1 MNRML
6 PILDIDPGLTPFE
19 KDLALRMQLYEAAR
33 ERLGAAKSLS
43 DFANGDH
50 YFGFHPEAGGWVY
63 REWAPNAE
71 KIALVG
77 DFNGWNNQKNLMTR
91 IDNGNWE
98 IHVRGKIPHGSK
110 VRIQITAEGRTFD
123 RIPLYIRRVVQN
135 EDTRAFDGVI
145 WHPEHEYK
153 WHDKGFKRQKE
164 VAIYECH
171 IGMASSEEKVATFNE
186 FRENVLPRVKQL
198 GYTALQIMAVME
210 HPYYG
215 SFGYQVSNFFA
226 VSSRFGTP
234 EDFKALVDAAHE
246 AGIAVIMDLVHSH
259 VVKNTVEGLSQFDGT
274 DYQFCHIGA
283 RGEHPAWGTKLFN
296 YAKPEVQHFLLSNIK
311 YWLLEYHL
319 DGFRF
324 DGVTSML
331 YHHHGLGV
339 AFDTYQ
345 KYFSMATD
353 TDAVTYLQL
362 AAALTKELKPDSILI
377 SEDMSAMP
385 GMCLPIEIGGI
396 GFDYRL
402 NMGLPDY
409 LIKLMK
415 MRDEDWSMGTLWY
428 ELTGR
433 RPSEKV
439 IGYAES
445 HDQALVGDK
454 TLMFWLA
461 DKEMYWHM
469 MADDK
474 SLIIDRAMALH
485 KLFRFIACAIGGEGY
500 LNFMGNEFGHPEWVD
515 FPREGNGWSYYYCRR
530 QWDLADRE
538 DLKYK
543 YLQAFDKAMLQFLK
557 TDAGEPVTLL
567 YVRENEKAIAFTK
580 GKDTYIFNFHP
591 SQTLVHGLQNP
602 EAFEIVFNTAWQRF
616 GGYVEEDKNEGLL
629 TSEGIVCDGRMA
641 LVVRYKG

>member
-6 PILDIDPGLTPFE
+6 PILDIDSGLKPFE
-19 KDLALRMQLYEAAR
+19 KDLELRMRLYEAAR
-33 ERLGAAKSLS
+33 ERLGVEQSLS

-50 YFGFHPEAGGWVY
+50 YFGFHPKKEGWVY

-71 KIALVG
+71 KIALMG
-77 DFNGWNNQKNLMTR
+77 DFNGWNNQKNLLTR
-91 IDNGNWE
+91 IENGIWE
-98 IHVRGKIPHGSK
+98 IHMPGKLPHGSK
-110 VRIQITAEGRTFD
+110 VRIQMTANGRTFD
-123 RIPLYIRRVVQN
+123 RIPLYIRRVIQN

-145 WHPEHEYK
+145 WWPDPPYL

-164 VAIYECH
+164 VTIYECH
-171 IGMASSEEKVATFNE
+171 IGMASNEEKVATFNE
-186 FRENVLPRVKQL
+186 FRENVLPRVKRL
-198 GYTALQIMAVME
+198 GYTCLQIMAVME

-296 YAKPEVQHFLLSNIK
+296 YSKPEVQHFLLSNIK
-311 YWLLEYHL
+311 YWLEEYHL

-339 AFDTYQ
+339 AFDDYR

-362 AAALTKELKPDSILI
+362 AAALTKEIKPDSILI

-385 GMCLPIEIGGI
+385 GMCLPIEAGGI

-415 MRDEDWSMGTLWY
+415 MRDEDWNMGTLWY

-433 RPSEKV
+433 RPKEKV
-439 IGYAES
+439 IGYTES

-469 MADDK
+469 MADDQ

-485 KLFRFIACAIGGEGY
+485 KLFRFITSAIGGDGY

-538 DLKYK
+538 DLKYR
-543 YLQAFDKAMLQFLK
+543 YLLHFDGAMLAFLRH
-557 TDAGEPVTLL
+557 DEGEPVTLL
-567 YVRENEKAIAFTK
+567 YVKEKEKAIAFTK
-580 GKDTYIFNFHP
+580 GKDTFLFNFHP
-591 SQTLVHGLQNP
+591 NQTLLHPLKNP
-602 EAFEIVFNTAWQRF
+602 QDFEIVFNTAWQRF

-629 TSEGIVCDGRMA
+629 TGEGIVCDARMA
-641 LVVRYKG
+641 LAVRYKG